1 MMKLKD
7 KELWLELYE
16 IAEKIQKLE
25 PWKYLWD
32 MDLLVYLCQP
42 LNKIFYCSVMGHGG
56 MHKAIAI
63 YQGEQIHGFFELAKN
78 KIPEYM
84 LLNYQECLMCNF
96 IGRQET
102 LPKNREII
110 KELGLSF
117 RGTWISF
124 ENFEKGYEPSSI
136 DIKQVKI
143 MIEALKNFY
152 MMFRAI
158 IEQGI
163 KADFENGEI
172 LARHY
177 DKEKKLFLNYP
188 APLMLPEKHYD
199 IISVNDEFKE
209 DIMKIP
215 QTEMELEYEFL
226 NYVPIRIR
234 ENKEQDGRYYY
245 PRARFLAD
253 RKTGFIISHDLINKN
268 DYNDEKEYILESVDL
283 LINYFYKIGRP
294 KTIYVRDEE
303 TKMYLKEIA
312 DKAQIK
318 LNIKSKMKA
327 IDEFYRSMDRMM

>member
-1 MMKLKD
+1 MKLKD

-16 IAEKIQKLE
+16 IAEKIKELE

-42 LNKIFYCSVMGHGG
+42 LNKIFYCSVMGRGG

-63 YQGEQIHGFFELAKN
+63 YQQEQIHGFFELAKN
-78 KIPEYM
+78 QIPEYM
-84 LLNYQECLMCNF
+84 MLNYQECLMCNF

-177 DKEKKLFLNYP
+177 DKDKKLFLNYP

-199 IISVNDEFKE
+199 IISVSDDFKE

-253 RKTGFIISHDLINKN
+253 RKTGFVISHDLINKN
-268 DYNDEKEYILESVDL
+268 NYNDEKEYILESVDL

-294 KTIYVRDEE
+294 KTIYVRDEG

-318 LNIKSKMKA
+318 LSIKSKMKA
-327 IDEFYRSMDRMM
+327 IDEFYKSMDRMM

>member
-1 MMKLKD
+1 MKLKD

-25 PWKYLWD
+25 PWKYLWE

-42 LNKIFYCSVMGHGG
+42 LNEIFYCSVMGHGG
-56 MHKAIAI
+56 MHRAIAI

-78 KIPEYM
+78 QIPEYM
-84 LLNYQECLMCNF
+84 LINYRECLMCNF

-124 ENFEKGYEPSSI
+124 ESFEKGYEPSPI

-163 KADFENGEI
+163 KVDFENGEI

-177 DKEKKLFLNYP
+177 DKEKKLFLNYS
-188 APLMLPEKHYD
+188 APLMLKEKH
-199 IISVNDEFKE
+199 
-209 DIMKIP
+209 
-215 QTEMELEYEFL
+215 
-226 NYVPIRIR
+226 
-234 ENKEQDGRYYY
+234 
-245 PRARFLAD
+245 
-253 RKTGFIISHDLINKN
+253 
-268 DYNDEKEYILESVDL
+268 
-283 LINYFYKIGRP
+283 
-294 KTIYVRDEE
+294 
-303 TKMYLKEIA
+303 
-312 DKAQIK
+312 
-318 LNIKSKMKA
+318 
-327 IDEFYRSMDRMM
+327 

>member
-1 MMKLKD
+1 MKLKD

-16 IAEKIQKLE
+16 VAEKIQELE

-42 LNKIFYCSVMGHGG
+42 LNKIFYCSVMGRGG

-63 YQGEQIHGFFELAKN
+63 YQGEQIHDFFELAKN
-78 KIPEYM
+78 QIPEYM
-84 LLNYQECLMCNF
+84 MLNYQECLMCNF
-96 IGRQET
+96 MNRQAT

-124 ENFEKGYEPSSI
+124 ENFEKGYEPSAI
-136 DIKQVKI
+136 DINQVKI

-199 IISVNDEFKE
+199 IISVSDDFKE
-209 DIMKIP
+209 NIMKIP

-253 RKTGFIISHDLINKN
+253 RKTGFVISHDLVNKN
-268 DYNDEKEYILESVDL
+268 NYNDEKEYILESVDL

-294 KTIYVRDEE
+294 KTIYVRDEK

-318 LNIKSKMKA
+318 LTIKSKMKA
-327 IDEFYRSMDRMM
+327 IDEFYKSMDRMM